1 MDFAKVPI
9 GFGMALAQNY
19 DAMTAYAALPES
31 QKQAVLDRA
40 SDVRSEMEM
49 YKLVASLAGGKNF

>member
-1 MDFAKVPI
+1 
-9 GFGMALAQNY
+9 MALAQNY

-31 QKQAVLDRA
+31 LKQAVLDRA